1 LRQEPTRHET
11 LRGRVCLLH
20 AENEEEA
27 ADRSKDASD
36 EAQFTPKEKE
46 VFALVPSATLTPRSP
61 GNCTSASTP

>member
-1 LRQEPTRHET
+1 
-11 LRGRVCLLH
+11 LH

-27 ADRSKDASD
+27 ADRSKDASY

-46 VFALVPSATLTPRSP
+46 IFALVSSAALTPRSP